1 MLIITLEQ
9 KDGWKLSMGFLSALM
24 SLKFLEKNVLAIRG
38 ASGGLELC
46 RFTYK
51 IANYSD
57 MSADGY
63 THW

>member
-38 ASGGLELC
+38 AIGGLELC
-46 RFTYK
+46 CFTYK
-51 IANYSD
+51 I
-57 MSADGY
+57 
-63 THW
+63 